1 MTKSVSGGRRRGR
14 MRAWLLVAAVA
25 GPLLAAEAA
34 GVRYVMR
41 VDGLA
46 CPYCAYGV
54 EKKLK
59 AIEGVERV
67 DVDLDR
73 GLVVVD
79 AREGVVLTDE
89 QMRKLMKDAGF
100 TFRSLRRE
108 APPATAAGGGS

>member
-1 MTKSVSGGRRRGR
+1 MGR
-14 MRAWLLVAAVA
+14 MHAT
-25 GPLLAAEAA
+25 LLAALLALPLAAQAA
-34 GVRYVMR
+34 GLRYVMR

-67 DVDLDR
+67 DVDLDK

-100 TFRSLRRE
+100 TFRSMRIERPGG
-108 APPATAAGGGS
+108 AAAGREGT

>member
-1 MTKSVSGGRRRGR
+1 
-14 MRAWLLVAAVA
+14 MRVRCGLLGVFLLLL
-25 GPLLAAEAA
+25 PLAASAG

-46 CPYCAYGV
+46 CSFCAYGV

-79 AREGVVLTDE
+79 AREGLVLTE
-89 QMRKLMKDAGF
+89 EAMRSLMRDAGF
-100 TFRSLRRE
+100 TFRGMRLVPVQAGQE
-108 APPATAAGGGS
+108 TPP

>member
-1 MTKSVSGGRRRGR
+1 
-14 MRAWLLVAAVA
+14 MRKLTGVLMAGLLAL
-25 GPLLAAEAA
+25 PLLAQAG

-67 DVDLDR
+67 DVDLDK

-79 AREGVVLTDE
+79 AREGVVLTE
-89 QMRKLMKDAGF
+89 EAMRRLMRDAGF
-100 TFRSLRRE
+100 TFRSMRVERPGE
-108 APPATAAGGGS
+108 AASAGQGT

>member
-1 MTKSVSGGRRRGR
+1 
-14 MRAWLLVAAVA
+14 MRKLTGMLMAGLLALPLVAQ
-25 GPLLAAEAA
+25 AA

-67 DVDLDR
+67 DVDLDK

-79 AREGVVLTDE
+79 AREGVVLTE
-89 QMRKLMKDAGF
+89 EAMRKLMKDAGF
-100 TFRSLRRE
+100 TFRSMRVER
-108 APPATAAGGGS
+108 PGTAASAGQGT